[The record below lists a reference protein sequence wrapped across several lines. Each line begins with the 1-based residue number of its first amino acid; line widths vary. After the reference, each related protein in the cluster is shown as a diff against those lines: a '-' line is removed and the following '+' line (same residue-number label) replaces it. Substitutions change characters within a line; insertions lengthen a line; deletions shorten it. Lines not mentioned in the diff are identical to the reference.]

1 MPCMVRALRWP
12 AAEIWVLPCA
22 CTGRPELAVEWM
34 YPCNLSR
41 KICLPTRKD
50 SSMPM
55 AVPIVVTRN
64 PHQKPRTA
72 ETRSMTG
79 VDERNTTG
87 NTDMAARAMPA
98 T

>member
-1 MPCMVRALRWP
+1 
-12 AAEIWVLPCA
+12 
-22 CTGRPELAVEWM
+22 
-34 YPCNLSR
+34 
-41 KICLPTRKD
+41 LPTRKD

-72 ETRSMTG
+72 ETRSIMG
-79 VDERNTTG
+79 VDEMKTTG